1 MRPKLESCLENI
13 MKHNWIFLLDGQTY
27 YNTLVVCTL
36 YSVLYIIHSV
46 IAVLYR
52 NGNIFLQNDN

>member
-1 MRPKLESCLENI
+1 MRPNLESCLENI
-13 MKHNWIFLLDGQTY
+13 MKHIWIFLLDGQTY

-36 YSVLYIIHSV
+36 YSVLYIHSV

-52 NGNIFLQNDN
+52 IGNIFLQNNN